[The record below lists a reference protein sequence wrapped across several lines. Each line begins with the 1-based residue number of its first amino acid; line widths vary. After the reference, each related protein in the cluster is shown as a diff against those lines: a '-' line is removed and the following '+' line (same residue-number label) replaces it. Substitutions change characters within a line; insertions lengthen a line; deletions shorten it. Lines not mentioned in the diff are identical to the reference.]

1 MAKESIKIS
10 TSGQPEVFSFIRRNS
25 PKGAGPYNIGTGA
38 GFEAGDWAINHL
50 SSDIEFGFRNG
61 TTYGGAIPSKK
72 IESGHW
78 IFYSERTIRSSK
90 KSKNWDRYVNQEC
103 GGMVTSANGTAKV
116 YLYKSKIGYGSRS
129 CGDRP
134 EMAGKKWLIG
144 KGRYTQ
150 NDPITE
156 ATKEGGILGIKRIDT
171 TRTRNGKK
179 TNDVDYVMRLL
190 DENGDHILYEMKLK
204 KGFFAPTEK
213 QSNKWGIL
221 GELTTPFGVLAGN
234 LDVVDVI

>member
-1 MAKESIKIS
+1 MAKKSIKTS
-10 TSGQPEVFSFIRRNS
+10 TSDQSEVFSFIRRNS
-25 PKGAGPYNIGTGA
+25 PKGAGPYNIGTGD
-38 GFEAGDWAINHL
+38 GDEWGDWVFTA
-50 SSDIEFGFRNG
+50 SAAGPGVPGKF
-61 TTYGGAIPSKK
+61 TQ
-72 IESGHW
+72 SGHW
-78 IFYSERTIRSSK
+78 YFYSERTIRSSK

-116 YLYKSKIGYGSRS
+116 YLYKSKIGWGSRS

-179 TNDVDYVMRLL
+179 INDVDYVMRLL